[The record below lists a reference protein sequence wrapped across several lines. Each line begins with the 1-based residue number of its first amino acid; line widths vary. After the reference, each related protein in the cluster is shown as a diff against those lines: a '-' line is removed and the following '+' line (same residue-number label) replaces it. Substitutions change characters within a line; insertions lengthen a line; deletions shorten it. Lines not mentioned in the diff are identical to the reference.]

1 MLRVLATAVLL
12 VLAAPAA
19 AAHARA
25 GDLDPAFAGGAAALL
40 HRAGANLSGAAVA
53 LQGDGRATVV
63 GSDGRGFLV
72 GRFTA
77 RGALDR
83 SFGHRGSLTIG
94 FAGATAGGARA
105 VALFRDG
112 RILVAGTVTVGGV
125 RRFAV
130 ARLQPGGHL
139 DENFGNGGVAV
150 VGPPGAQ
157 LEAMALQPEG
167 ELVLAGSVPAGPR
180 RAVLVMRLLAD
191 GSPDPAFGRAGV
203 VDSTAVKLAG
213 RARAVALRPDGRIVL
228 AVSAE
233 AGHTSRATFIAAMLT
248 PAGVFDPAFGAGG
261 IARIATTAQRLRGGG
276 AAALAFGSAGRL
288 ILAGTA
294 RGARGRDDAT
304 VVRVSADGR
313 TSRVTRLIDPHRRS
327 LRIAAMRR
335 DARGRLVLG
344 GRATRLGAAVLRLR
358 ANGRRDRSF
367 GRGGLMPGR
376 LPRTRPAA
384 LALLRDGDIMVAGK
398 ARIDRHDQLVLARLQ
413 GR

>member
-1 MLRVLATAVLL
+1 MVRALALL
-12 VLAAPAA
+12 FLLAFPAA
-19 AAHARA
+19 AQARA
-25 GDLDPAFAGGAAALL
+25 GDLDPSFAGGAAALL
-40 HRAGANLSGAAVA
+40 QRAGANLSGSAVA
-53 LQGDGRATVV
+53 VQGDGRATVV

-72 GRFTA
+72 ARFTA
-77 RGALDR
+77 HGRLDR
-83 SFGHRGSLTIG
+83 SFGRGGSMTIG
-94 FAGATAGGARA
+94 FGGVAGGARA
-105 VALFRDG
+105 AALFRDG

-139 DENFGNGGVAV
+139 DENFGDGGAVV
-150 VGPPGAQ
+150 VGPAGAH

-191 GSPDPAFGRAGV
+191 GSPDPAFGRGGV

-213 RARAVALRPDGRIVL
+213 RARAVALRPDGRILL

-233 AGHTSRATFIAAMLT
+233 AGRASRATFIAAMLT
-248 PAGVFDPAFGAGG
+248 PGGVFDPAFGGDG
-261 IARIATTAQRLRGGG
+261 IARIATTSRRLRGGG
-276 AAALAFGSAGRL
+276 AAALVLGRGGGL

-294 RGARGRDDAT
+294 RGAGGRDDAT
-304 VVRVSADGR
+304 VVRVRPDG
-313 TSRVTRLIDPHRRS
+313 SRGSVNRLVDPHRRS
-327 LRIAAMRR
+327 LQIASMRR

-344 GRATRLGAAVLRLR
+344 GRASRLGAAVLRLR
-358 ANGRRDRSF
+358 ASGRRDRSF
-367 GRGGLMPGR
+367 GQGGLMPGR

-384 LALLRDGDIMVAGK
+384 LALLRDGDIVLTGR
-398 ARIDRHDQLVLARLQ
+398 ARIGRRDRLVVARLQ